1 MASYEDWERG
11 TFERY
16 RKLEEDLIE
25 RGKDMLA
32 READCEQKLLA
43 AEQLFE
49 YVTKAKSDVSLSAS
63 AGADTSTS
71 SAKINARE
79 WQIFGGD
86 MMPAQLLQCNK
97 DDLVNRQACVQVSYA
112 ERGTQTA
119 LRPLDASVTHMG
131 SPSANLST
139 EFTPADV
146 EHWCASPYVVIYA
159 LLMR

>member
-32 READCEQKLLA
+32 REAECEQKLLA

-49 YVTKAKSDVSLSAS
+49 YVTKARSDVSLGDS
-63 AGADTSTS
+63 GADTSSS
-71 SAKINARE
+71 SAKINPRE

-86 MMPAQLLQCNK
+86 MMPAQLLQGSK
-97 DDLVNRQACVQVSYA
+97 DDQVDRRASVQVSSA

-119 LRPLDASVTHMG
+119 LRPVDASVTRMG
-131 SPSANLST
+131 SPSASLST

-146 EHWCASPYVVIYA
+146 EHWFASSYVVIYA
-159 LLMR
+159 LLML